1 MGASLGG
8 GGGSGHSGRRGR
20 RRRHAPMSEINVTPF
35 VDVMLVL
42 LIIFMVA
49 APLLTGGVQVE
60 LPQAKGRQL
69 ETNKEPLVV
78 SVTRNGQV
86 FLGQE
91 EKTPMSLDEL
101 GPKLTAIAQ
110 SRGGGSGQDEPVFV
124 RGDRAVEYGHVA
136 RVMARLKESGFRKI
150 SLVTEVEGGG

>member
-1 MGASLGG
+1 M
-8 GGGSGHSGRRGR
+8 H
-20 RRRHAPMSEINVTPF
+20 EINVTPF

-69 ETNKEPLVV
+69 ESNKEPLVV
-78 SVTRNGQV
+78 SVTRSGQV

-101 GPKLTAIAQ
+101 SKKLAAQ
-110 SRGGGSGQDEPVFV
+110 RPEAREEPVFV

-136 RVMARLKESGFRKI
+136 RVMARIKEIGFRKI

>member
-1 MGASLGG
+1 MGASLGGG

-69 ETNKEPLVV
+69 EANKEPLVV

-91 EKTPMSLDEL
+91 DKSPMTLDEL
-101 GPKLTAIAQ
+101 GPKLAAIAR
-110 SRGGGSGQDEPVFV
+110 SRGGNGQDEPVFV

-150 SLVTEVEGGG
+150 SLVTEVESGG

>member
-1 MGASLGG
+1 MGASLG

-60 LPQAKGRQL
+60 LPQARGRQL
-69 ETNKEPLVV
+69 EANKEPLVV
-78 SVTRNGQV
+78 SVTKDGRV

-91 EKTPMSLDEL
+91 ESTPMSLDEL

-110 SRGGGSGQDEPVFV
+110 GRSGGGGGQDEPVFV
-124 RGDRAVEYGHVA
+124 RGDKAVEYGYVA
-136 RVMARLKESGFRKI
+136 RVMARLKDSGFRKI

>member
-8 GGGSGHSGRRGR
+8 GGHAHAGRRAK

-49 APLLTGGVQVE
+49 APLLTAGVPLE
-60 LPQAKGRQL
+60 LPKAKGKQL
-69 ETNKEPLVV
+69 ETNKQPIVV
-78 SVTRNGQV
+78 SVTRTGQV
-86 FLGQE
+86 YLGE
-91 EKTPMSLDEL
+91 EANTPIRLEDL
-101 GPKLTAIAQ
+101 GPKLALIGKGPGGFDQAI
-110 SRGGGSGQDEPVFV
+110 FV
-124 RGDRAVEYGHVA
+124 RGDKRVEYGHVA
-136 RVMARLKESGFRKI
+136 RVMARIKEAGFSKI

>member
-8 GGGSGHSGRRGR
+8 GAGGHSGRRGR

-60 LPQAKGRQL
+60 LPQASGRQL

-78 SVTRNGQV
+78 SVTKDGRV

-91 EKTPMSLDEL
+91 ESTPMSLDEL
-101 GPKLTAIAQ
+101 GPKLVAIAQ
-110 SRGGGSGQDEPVFV
+110 GRGGTQEEPVFV
-124 RGDRAVEYGHVA
+124 RGDRAAEYGAVA
-136 RVMARLKESGFRKI
+136 RVMARLKETGFRKI
-150 SLVTEVEGGG
+150 SLVTEVDGGG

>member
-8 GGGSGHSGRRGR
+8 GGGHSGRRGR
-20 RRRHAPMSEINVTPF
+20 RRRHSPMSEINVTPF

-49 APLLTGGVQVE
+49 APLLQGGVQVE

-69 ETNKEPLVV
+69 ESNKEPLVV
-78 SVTRNGQV
+78 SVTKSGQV

-91 EKTPMSLDEL
+91 EKTPLTLDEL

-110 SRGGGSGQDEPVFV
+110 GRGGNDEPVFV
-124 RGDRAVEYGHVA
+124 RGDRTVEYGHVA
-136 RVMARLKESGFRKI
+136 RVMARLRESGFRKI

>member
-1 MGASLGG
+1 MGASLG

-60 LPQAKGRQL
+60 LPQARGRQL
-69 ETNKEPLVV
+69 EANKEPLVV
-78 SVTRNGQV
+78 SVTKDGKV
-86 FLGQE
+86 YLGQE

-110 SRGGGSGQDEPVFV
+110 GRGGGKEEPVFV
-124 RGDRAVEYGHVA
+124 RGDRAVEYGYVA
-136 RVMARLKESGFRKI
+136 RVMARLKDSGFRKI

>member
-8 GGGSGHSGRRGR
+8 GGGAHSGRRGR
-20 RRRHAPMSEINVTPF
+20 RRRHSPMSEINVTPF

-49 APLLTGGVQVE
+49 APLLQGGVQVE

-69 ETNKEPLVV
+69 ESNKEPLVV
-78 SVTRNGQV
+78 SVTKSGQV

-91 EKTPMSLDEL
+91 EKTPLTLDEL

-110 SRGGGSGQDEPVFV
+110 GRAGNDEPVFV
-124 RGDRAVEYGHVA
+124 RGDRSVEYGHVA
-136 RVMARLKESGFRKI
+136 RVMARLRETGFRKI

>member
-1 MGASLGG
+1 
-8 GGGSGHSGRRGR
+8 
-20 RRRHAPMSEINVTPF
+20 MSEINVTPF

-49 APLLTGGVQVE
+49 APLLTGGVDVE

-69 ETNKEPLVV
+69 EPNKEPLVV
-78 SVTRNGQV
+78 SVTRTGEY
-86 FLGQE
+86 FIGQE
-91 EKTPMSLDEL
+91 DRTPMTLDEL

-110 SRGGGSGQDEPVFV
+110 GRGGTDEPVFV
-124 RGDRAVEYGHVA
+124 RGDKAVEYGYVA
-136 RVMARLKESGFRKI
+136 RVMARLRESGFRKI

>member
-69 ETNKEPLVV
+69 EANKEPIVV
-78 SVTRNGQV
+78 SVTKTGQV

-91 EKTPMSLDEL
+91 EKTPMTLDEL
-101 GPKLTAIAQ
+101 GPKLAAIAQ
-110 SRGGGSGQDEPVFV
+110 GRGGNEEPVFV

-136 RVMARLKESGFRKI
+136 RVMARIKEQGFRKI
-150 SLVTEVEGGG
+150 SLVTEIEGGG